1 MTITRRAALAAP
13 ALLLAAGAARAQ
25 GAPIKWQ
32 MATPYPDGNFHTR
45 NIKEFAAD
53 LEQATGGKLSLTVH
67 SNASLLP
74 MPQIKR
80 GVQTGQVQLGEILL
94 TAYSNE
100 DPFFDAD
107 AVPFLVPDLDG
118 ARKLANLQRQYIEA
132 RFARQG
138 VSLLY
143 TVGWPAA
150 GFYTQVPLGSLD
162 VLKGSRFRTF
172 SPMTNR
178 FAALIQAN
186 PVLVQQ
192 AELAQAFATG
202 IATAMVTSA
211 QTGVDT
217 SAWDYCKVFTP
228 ANFSMTKNAVL
239 VSRRAMEAVPADIQ
253 AAVVAAA
260 KRAEDRGW
268 VYAKEAQDASQARLA
283 EKGIIIGTVPPAVME
298 ALKQIGATMAEEWI
312 AKAGEDGRK
321 LVDALRAA

>member
-1 MTITRRAALAAP
+1 MSITRRAALAAP
-13 ALLLAAGAARAQ
+13 ALLLVPAAARAQ
-25 GAPIKWQ
+25 TKWQ

-45 NIKEFAAD
+45 NIREFVAD
-53 LEQATGGKLSLTVH
+53 IEQVTRGTVSIALH

-107 AVPFLVPDLDG
+107 AVPFLVPDLAG
-118 ARKLANLQRQYIEA
+118 ARKLADLQRPYIEA

-150 GFYTQVPLGSLD
+150 GFYTQVPITSLD
-162 VLKGSRFRTF
+162 VFKGSRFRTF

-217 SAWDYCKVFTP
+217 SAWDYAKVFSP

-239 VSRRAMEAVPADIQ
+239 VSRRALEGLPPPQLDAIL
-253 AAVVAAA
+253 AAA
-260 KRAEDRGW
+260 KRAEERGW
-268 VYAKEAQDASQARLA
+268 GYAKEAQDATQARLA
-283 EKGIIIGTVPPAVME
+283 EKGLTIGAVPAEVM
-298 ALKQIGATMAEEWI
+298 AGLRQIGATMAEEWI

-321 LVDALRAA
+321 LVDALRG

>member
-1 MTITRRAALAAP
+1 MSITRRAALAAP
-13 ALLLAAGAARAQ
+13 ALLLVPAAARAQ
-25 GAPIKWQ
+25 TKWQ

-45 NIKEFAAD
+45 NIREFVAD
-53 LEQATGGKLSLTVH
+53 IEQVTRGTVSIALH

-107 AVPFLVPDLDG
+107 AVPFLVPDLAG
-118 ARKLANLQRQYIEA
+118 ARKLADLQRPYIEA

-150 GFYTQVPLGSLD
+150 GFYTQVPITSLD
-162 VLKGSRFRTF
+162 VFKGSRFRTF

-217 SAWDYCKVFTP
+217 SAWDYAKVFSP

-239 VSRRAMEAVPADIQ
+239 VSRRALEGLPPPQLDAIL
-253 AAVVAAA
+253 AAA

-268 VYAKEAQDASQARLA
+268 GYAKEAQDATQARLA
-283 EKGIIIGTVPPAVME
+283 EKGLTIGAVPAEVM
-298 ALKQIGATMAEEWI
+298 AGLRQIGATMAEEWI

-321 LVDALRAA
+321 LVDALRG

>member
-1 MTITRRAALAAP
+1 MSTTRRAALAAP
-13 ALLLAAGAARAQ
+13 ALLLVPAAARAQ
-25 GAPIKWQ
+25 TKWQ

-45 NIKEFAAD
+45 NIREFVAD
-53 LEQATGGKLSLTVH
+53 IEQVTRGTVSIALH

-107 AVPFLVPDLDG
+107 AVPFLVPDLAG
-118 ARKLANLQRQYIEA
+118 ARKLADLQRPYIEA

-150 GFYTQVPLGSLD
+150 GFYTQVPVTSLD
-162 VLKGSRFRTF
+162 VFKGSRFRTF

-217 SAWDYCKVFTP
+217 SAWDYAKVFSP

-239 VSRRAMEAVPADIQ
+239 VSRRALEGLPPPQLDAIL
-253 AAVVAAA
+253 AAA
-260 KRAEDRGW
+260 KRAEERGW
-268 VYAKEAQDASQARLA
+268 GYAKEAQDATQARLA
-283 EKGIIIGTVPPAVME
+283 EKGLTIGAVPAEVM
-298 ALKQIGATMAEEWI
+298 AGLRQIGATMAEEWI

-321 LVDALRAA
+321 LVDALRG

>member
-13 ALLLAAGAARAQ
+13 SLLAIPALARAQ
-25 GAPIKWQ
+25 TRWQ
-32 MATPYPDGNFHTR
+32 LASAYPDGNFHTR
-45 NIKEFAAD
+45 NLREFCAD
-53 LEQATGGKLSLTVH
+53 LEQGTGGKLQVQLH

-80 GVQTGQVQLGEILL
+80 GVQTGQVQIGEILL

-107 AVPFLVPDLDG
+107 AVPFLVADFAG
-118 ARKLANLQRQYIEA
+118 ARKLADLQRPYIEA
-132 RFARQG
+132 RLARQG
-138 VSLLY
+138 LSLLY

-150 GFYTQVPLGSLD
+150 GFYTQVPLTSLD

-172 SPMTNR
+172 SPLTNR
-178 FAALIQAN
+178 FAALVGAN

-217 SAWDYCKVFTP
+217 SAWDYAKVFTP
-228 ANFSMTKNAVL
+228 AAFSMTKNAVL
-239 VSRRAMEAVPADIQ
+239 ISRRALEGLPADQ
-253 AAVVAAA
+253 QSVFKAMA
-260 KRAEDRGW
+260 KKAEDRGW
-268 VYAKEAQDASQARLA
+268 THAEEAQKAAEARLA
-283 EKGIIIGTVPPAVME
+283 EKGLTIGSVPPNV
-298 ALKQIGATMAEEWI
+298 MAELKKIGDTMTEEW
-312 AKAGEDGRK
+312 AQRAGEDGRK
-321 LVDALRAA
+321 LVDALRAT

>member
-228 ANFSMTKNAVL
+228 VNFSMTKNAVL
-239 VSRRAMEAVPADIQ
+239 VSRRAMEGVPADIQ

-268 VYAKEAQDASQARLA
+268 GYAKEAQDASQARLA
-283 EKGIIIGTVPPAVME
+283 EKGITIGTVPPAVIE
-298 ALKQIGATMAEEWI
+298 ALRQIGATMAEEWI